1 MVSSNSDSQVLAK
14 LGNLEEVKA
23 FIESYKPSQ
32 TDCVVAIVDLSFKV
46 SGVNT
51 DYINA
56 QIKLNMLTNREK
68 DSLNCVF
75 AKYTNDEIAETMD
88 ISKRSVENYL
98 SRIYDKTGTNNK
110 QQLLDYLEQ
119 N

>member
-1 MVSSNSDSQVLAK
+1 MKKIIIIDDHQLLREGINSWVSSNSDWQVL
-14 LGNLEEVKA
+14 
-23 FIESYKPSQ
+23 
-32 TDCVVAIVDLSFKV
+32 
-46 SGVNT
+46 
-51 DYINA
+51 
-56 QIKLNMLTNREK
+56 
-68 DSLNCVF
+68 